1 MNQLLGRARDERG
14 FTMIAVMMV
23 MLVAGLFV
31 AGAFA
36 ASDGDL
42 PLGKESRDS
51 KAAYAAAEAGIQY
64 YAYHVAQDPD
74 YWTKCTTVPAPN
86 PGEPNPVTSEWYGL
100 SVAPDTRAGHWR
112 NVPGTSSTYAIELL
126 AAKDPTA
133 AQPTPQCTLNDQTS
147 MLDPGTGTFRIRAT
161 GRSGTESRSIIAS
174 FRRPSFLDYLYFT
187 DFETWDPAVYTSPTD
202 QANAATQCDDYHG
215 SRAGWC
221 QEITFPGNDQ
231 ILGPFHSNDFVH
243 FGNGTDVGR
252 PGKNDKLES
261 AQNASSYDGS
271 PALTA
276 PWKSGATNLPVP
288 VSNAELKAVATTA
301 LTFTGRTKLRLSGST
316 VSYVKR
322 DGTTGSVS
330 LAGTNGVIYVKNATA
345 TACAG
350 SKSPQIADYADLPNN
365 SALSGC
371 GNAYI
376 SGTYDTS
383 FTLTTDNDIILDATG
398 TDATDSDL
406 KRDPSSDAVAGLVAS
421 NFVRV
426 GHHVTRTA
434 QQQSNNPETNCTN
447 VSPTVGDVT
456 IEAAVLAVTHS
467 FLVDNFGCGVPL
479 GTVHIKG
486 ALAQKFRGRLAGT
499 GTADGGVSA
508 GYLKDYQYDDR
519 FRYRSPPYF
528 LSPVV
533 SAWHVVRENEQV
545 PAR

>member
-1 MNQLLGRARDERG
+1 MKLLFGRARDERG
-14 FTMIAVMMV
+14 FTMLTVMMV

-31 AGAFA
+31 AGAYA

-42 PLGKESRDS
+42 PLGAESRDS
-51 KAAYAAAEAGIQY
+51 KAAYAAAEAGVQY
-64 YAYHVAQDPD
+64 YAYHVALDPD
-74 YWTKCTTVPAPN
+74 YWSKCTTVPAPN
-86 PGEPNPVTSEWYGL
+86 PGEPNPVTTEWYGTGT
-100 SVAPDTRAGHWR
+100 DTRTGHWR
-112 NVPGTSSTYAIELL
+112 KVPGATSTYAVELL

-133 AQPTPQCTLNDQTS
+133 GVPQPQCTMGDQTS
-147 MLDPGTGTFRIRAT
+147 MLDPSTGMFRIRSTGKAGTAT
-161 GRSGTESRSIIAS
+161 RSIVAS
-174 FRRPSFLDYLYFT
+174 FRRPSFLDFLYFT
-187 DFETWDPAVYTSPTD
+187 DFETWDPSVYTDASD
-202 QANAATQCDDYHG
+202 QTAATTQCDDYHG

-261 AQNASSYDGS
+261 AQNSPSYDGS
-271 PALTA
+271 PAFAAT
-276 PWKSGATNLPVP
+276 WKSGQIKLPVP
-288 VSNAELKAVATTA
+288 TSNAELKAVATAA
-301 LTFTGRTKLRLSGST
+301 LTFTGRTKLRISGST
-316 VSYVKR
+316 LSYVKR
-322 DGTTGSVS
+322 DGTSGSIS
-330 LAGTNGVIYVKNATA
+330 LAGTNGVIYVKNASA

-350 SKSPQIADYADLPNN
+350 ARSPQIADYADWPNN

-376 SGTYDTS
+376 SGTYNSS
-383 FTLTTDNDIILDATG
+383 FTLTSDNDIILDTTG
-398 TDATDSDL
+398 SDATDSDL
-406 KRDPSSDAVAGLVAS
+406 RRDPSSDAVAGLVAS

-426 GHHVTRTA
+426 GHHVTRSTS
-434 QQQSNNPETNCTN
+434 QWNNNPETNCTN
-447 VSPTVGDVT
+447 VSPNVGDVT
-456 IEAAVLAVTHS
+456 IDAAVLAVTHS
-467 FLVDNFGCGVPL
+467 FIVDNFGCGAPL

-499 GTADGGVSA
+499 GTASGGVTA

-519 FRYRSPPYF
+519 FRFRSPPYF

-533 SAWHVVRENEQV
+533 SAWHIVRQNEQV

>member
-1 MNQLLGRARDERG
+1 MKLLFGRARDERG
-14 FTMIAVMMV
+14 FTMITVMMV

-31 AGAFA
+31 AGAYA

-42 PLGKESRDS
+42 PLGGESRDS

-74 YWTKCTTVPAPN
+74 YWAKCTTVPAPN
-86 PGEPNPVTSEWYGL
+86 PGEPNPVATQWYGTGT
-100 SVAPDTRAGHWR
+100 DTRTGHWR
-112 NVPGTSSTYAIELL
+112 AVPGATSTYAVELL

-133 AQPTPQCTLNDQTS
+133 TASTPQCTVGDQTS
-147 MLDPGTGTFRIRAT
+147 MLDPSTGMFRIRST
-161 GRSGTESRSIIAS
+161 GKAGNERRSIVAS

-187 DFETWDPAVYTSPTD
+187 DFETWDPSVYTSTTD
-202 QANAATQCDDYHG
+202 QINAATQCDDYHG

-243 FGNGTDVGR
+243 FGSGTDVGR

-261 AQNASSYDGS
+261 AQNSPSYDGS
-271 PALTA
+271 PTLAST
-276 PWKSGATNLPVP
+276 WKSGQLKLPVP
-288 VSNAELKAVATTA
+288 TSNADLNAVATAA
-301 LTFTGRTKLRLSGST
+301 LTFTGRTKLRVSGST

-330 LAGTNGVIYVKNATA
+330 LAGTNGVIYVKNASA

-350 SKSPQIADYADLPNN
+350 AKSPQVTDYADLPNN

-376 SGTYDTS
+376 SGTYNTS

-398 TDATDSDL
+398 SDATDSDL
-406 KRDPSSDAVAGLVAS
+406 KRDPTSDAVAGLVAS

-434 QQQSNNPETNCTN
+434 TQLTNSPETNCTN

-456 IEAAVLAVTHS
+456 IDGAVLAVGHS
-467 FLVDNFGCGVPL
+467 FIVDNFGCGQPL

-499 GTADGGVSA
+499 GTSSGGVTA

-519 FRYRSPPYF
+519 LRFRSPPYF

-533 SAWHVVRENEQV
+533 SAWHIVRQNEQV